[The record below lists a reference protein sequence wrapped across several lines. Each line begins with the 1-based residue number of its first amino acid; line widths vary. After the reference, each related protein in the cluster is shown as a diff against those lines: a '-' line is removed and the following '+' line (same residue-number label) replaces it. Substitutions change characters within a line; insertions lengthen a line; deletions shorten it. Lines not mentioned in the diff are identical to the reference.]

1 MWRFISPK
9 DPDDPIDEIIDILMA
24 CTSLL
29 EQEDE
34 LQYTHDADQLIQ
46 QCWDLNTQTMA
57 WNDKLELIHRKPLY
71 TRVPDETKVTRI
83 PSSKDILPER
93 YDFITLEVA
102 ESHMLC
108 WTAMLIMYSLFHRL
122 EMYKKHLSPGYTSD
136 KEAEPF
142 LKGAQYYA
150 TQICLGVGYFLQP
163 HMHILGGHNLLFPV
177 SMASQFFLINELHD
191 QYQWCQE
198 VFVAL
203 EADGLG
209 LASVLLGTP
218 WSRYKESSPPV
229 IAIETEAA
237 AEAEDLGYDS

>member
-1 MWRFISPK
+1 MWRFLSPK
-9 DPDDPIDEIIDILMA
+9 DSDDPIDEIIDILMA

-34 LQYTHDADQLIQ
+34 LQSTYDADLLIQ

-57 WNDKLELIHRKPLY
+57 WVDKLELIHSKPLY
-71 TRVPDETKVTRI
+71 TRVLDETTVTRT
-83 PSSKDILPER
+83 PSSRSILPER
-93 YDFITLEVA
+93 YEFINLEVA

-122 EMYKKHLSPGYTSD
+122 EMYKTHLSPGYTSG
-136 KEAEPF
+136 KEAELF

-150 TQICLGVGYFLQP
+150 TQVCLGVGYFLQP

-177 SMASQFFLINELHD
+177 SMASQFFLINEMQG

-229 IAIETEAA
+229 IAIEAE
-237 AEAEDLGYDS
+237 AEAEDLEYDS